1 MRMSMRRFTRLTNG
15 HSKKA
20 ENHAHMVSLHF
31 MHYNFC
37 RIHSSLR
44 VTPAMAAGVTARL
57 WSVED
62 IVDLLDAAEGE
73 PKKRGPYKPR
83 VECGGSITPL
93 RGYPRPAL
101 RALPSLRRLWRRV
114 LRDTPVR
121 HYARPMICMT
131 IKGAV
136 HHVTRSCDL
145 SCRTSSAA
153 HSRASGIFPAS
164 LKARAFA
171 KAWLSADRSAA
182 DSFPDRAPRAL
193 RVAAYVLRI
202 DDPTVQVGF
211 GRRLISTVS
220 PSIATSIRASSQRRG
235 LLRVPAG
242 GRELNTWSAQSG
254 IRSRNYLS
262 FGGHFASR
270 ARNRPGNA
278 AKFPE
283 LCSRRT

>member
-1 MRMSMRRFTRLTNG
+1 M
-15 HSKKA
+15 KA
-20 ENHAHMVSLHF
+20 A
-31 MHYNFC
+31 
-37 RIHSSLR
+37 
-44 VTPAMAAGVTARL
+44 
-57 WSVED
+57 
-62 IVDLLDAAEGE
+62 
-73 PKKRGPYKPR
+73 
-83 VECGGSITPL
+83 
-93 RGYPRPAL
+93 
-101 RALPSLRRLWRRV
+101 
-114 LRDTPVR
+114 VR
-121 HYARPMICMT
+121 HVR
-131 IKGAV
+131 
-136 HHVTRSCDL
+136 RSCDL
-145 SCRTSSAA
+145 SSLTSSAA
-153 HSRASGIFPAS
+153 HSRASGNFPAS

-193 RVAAYVLRI
+193 RVAADTVRI
-202 DDPTVQVGF
+202 ATDPTVQLGF
-211 GRRLISTVS
+211 GRRQISTVS

-270 ARNRPGNA
+270 ARNRPGNS